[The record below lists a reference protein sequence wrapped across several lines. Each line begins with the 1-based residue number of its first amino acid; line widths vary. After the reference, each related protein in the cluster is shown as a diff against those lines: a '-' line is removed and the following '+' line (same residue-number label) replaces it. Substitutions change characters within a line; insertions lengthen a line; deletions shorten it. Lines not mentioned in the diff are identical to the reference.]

1 MKFEIDQFIFKTKK
15 DAPEHDAKFTKI
27 SRQAHKSH
35 YEIHR
40 RYKKFLKLNRELG
53 NDINVR
59 RAEKCCK
66 MVKSHVNELKTIQR
80 YLQESGY
87 GKKHPI
93 FSDKIN
99 RWINECNNVYCRY
112 KSRVDGLPS

>member
-15 DAPEHDAKFTKI
+15 NTPDYDAKFAKI
-27 SRQAHKSH
+27 SRNAHKSH

-53 NDINVR
+53 DDINIK

-66 MVKSHVNELKTIQR
+66 MVKAHVNELKMIQK
-80 YLQESGY
+80 YLHGSGY
-87 GKKHPI
+87 GIKHPI

-99 RWINECNNVYCRY
+99 RWINECNSVYHRY
-112 KSRVDGLPS
+112 KSRVDNLPS